1 MVQVDTGAVNAPET
15 QAVEDHGAPATMW
28 QPGSN
33 GVKELRLG
41 LVCYGGGSL
50 AIYMHGVTVELQ
62 SLARASVVYCDHDPG
77 LPRENPF
84 DEGTTERVHWDALN
98 QVCNTGDKAALRVVI
113 DVIAGTS
120 AGGING
126 VVLAKA

>member
-1 MVQVDTGAVNAPET
+1 
-15 QAVEDHGAPATMW
+15 
-28 QPGSN
+28 
-33 GVKELRLG
+33 
-41 LVCYGGGSL
+41 
-50 AIYMHGVTVELQ
+50 MHGVTVELQ

-84 DEGTTERVHWDALN
+84 DEGTTERVYWDALN

-126 VVLAKA
+126 VVLAKALTQGLSQEPLRDVWFDKASLL